1 MAVKF
6 LVSIHGAVIIEL
18 HTRIA
23 GAFALVHCRQALDLK
38 ALHAAEYTQGQHLH
52 FINACGAPNTI
63 YSTATAAI
71 VYATRKCT
79 CLSAATQWSCGVKL
93 V

>member
-38 ALHAAEYTQGQHLH
+38 ALHAAEHTHKVNIYTSMPVGLPTPHIAQPQRQSCMQHASAR
-52 FINACGAPNTI
+52 ACPQPLNGPAE
-63 YSTATAAI
+63 
-71 VYATRKCT
+71 
-79 CLSAATQWSCGVKL
+79 
-93 V
+93 